1 MYASLRTN
9 RGTPRVIGNV
19 RSQGYVNEDFSIIKR
34 TSITESQN
42 ITFKAEFVN
51 LFNRH
56 VFTRPDTG
64 PLDGGFG
71 ASYGTVDSPRTIQF
85 TLRYQF

>member
-1 MYASLRTN
+1 MS
-9 RGTPRVIGNV
+9 RVIGTV
-19 RSQGYVNEDFSIIKR
+19 RSQPYVNEDFSIIKR
-34 TSITESQN
+34 SYITESQSL
-42 ITFKAEFVN
+42 TFKAEFVN

-64 PLDGGFG
+64 PSDGGFG
-71 ASYGTVDSPRTIQF
+71 ASYGTVDNPRTIQF